1 MYLITRWFGTFLC
14 DKNMVKKSILF
25 PKDKKELAKRL
36 KKIDKNEILTE
47 EKKITKN
54 VKVKVNE
61 KRLQSIGDY
70 DPDDAFFKE
79 IDIKPEDF
87 CFPQSL
93 LHEASMILTEEKTGD
108 KLKSEDLQV
117 IQMVNALDELIQ
129 TSNLLSERMESWSMI
144 PTPSKKIKPFENVFS
159 DVKKEI
165 KRLEKQIDED
175 MNKIAPNVTALVGS
189 LIGARL
195 ISLAGGLN
203 RLAVMPS
210 STIQLLGAEKA
221 LFRFKKEGGRPPK
234 HGVLFQHQL
243 INKAPK
249 ENRGKIARILASK
262 VATAAK
268 ADFFTKR
275 NISSTLKKELDERI
289 AEIRNK

>member
-1 MYLITRWFGTFLC
+1 MYLITKWFGTFLC
-14 DKNMVKKSILF
+14 DDSGIKNKILF
-25 PKDKKELAKRL
+25 KKNKKEIAEKL
-36 KKIDKNEILTE
+36 KKIDKNEILAE
-47 EKKITKN
+47 EKKITKDAN
-54 VKVKVNE
+54 VKVNE
-61 KRLQSIGDY
+61 KRLQTIGDY
-70 DPDDAFFKE
+70 DPNDIFFKE

-87 CFPQSL
+87 GFSQSL
-93 LHEASMILTEEKTGD
+93 LHDVSILLTEEKTED
-108 KLKSEDLQV
+108 KLKSEDLQIV
-117 IQMVNALDELIQ
+117 QMVNALDDLIQ
-129 TSNLLSERMESWSMI
+129 TSNLLSERMDSWSLV

-159 DVKKEI
+159 GINKEI
-165 KRLEKQIDED
+165 KRLENQIDDD
-175 MNKIAPNVTALVGS
+175 MDKVAPNVSAMVGS

-243 INKAPK
+243 INKSPR
-249 ENRGKIARILASK
+249 ENRGKIARILAAK

-275 NISSTLKKELDERI
+275 DISSILKKELDERI
-289 AEIRNK
+289 AEIKNK

>member
-1 MYLITRWFGTFLC
+1 MYLITKWFGTFLC
-14 DKNMVKKSILF
+14 DDSGIKNKILF
-25 PKDKKELAKRL
+25 PEDKKEIAKRL
-36 KKIDKNEILTE
+36 KKIDKNEILAE
-47 EKKITKN
+47 EKKITKDVS
-54 VKVKVNE
+54 VKVSE

-70 DPDDAFFKE
+70 DPDDSFFKE
-79 IDIKPEDF
+79 INIKPEDF
-87 CFPQSL
+87 GFSQPL
-93 LHEASMILTEEKTGD
+93 LHDASMLLSEGKAED

-117 IQMVNALDELIQ
+117 VQMVNALDELIQ
-129 TSNLLSERMESWSMI
+129 TSNLLSERMDSWSLV

-159 DVKKEI
+159 DVNKEI

-175 MNKIAPNVTALVGS
+175 MTKIAPNVSNMVGS

-234 HGVLFQHQL
+234 HGVLFQNQL
-243 INKAPK
+243 INKAPR
-249 ENRGKIARILASK
+249 ENRGKIARILAAK
-262 VATAAK
+262 VAIAAK

-275 NISSTLKKELDERI
+275 DISNDLKKDLDKRL
-289 AEIRNK
+289 AEIKNK

>member
-1 MYLITRWFGTFLC
+1 MYLITKWFGTFLC
-14 DKNMVKKSILF
+14 DKSGIKNKIFF
-25 PKDKKELAKRL
+25 PKDKKEVAKRL
-36 KKIDKNEILTE
+36 KKIDKDEILFE
-47 EKKITKN
+47 EKKLIKDVN
-54 VKVKVNE
+54 VKVNE
-61 KRLQSIGDY
+61 KRLQIIGDY
-70 DPDDAFFKE
+70 DPDDTFFKE

-87 CFPQSL
+87 GFSQSL
-93 LHEASMILTEEKTGD
+93 LHDASMILTEEKTED
-108 KLKSEDLQV
+108 KLKSEDLQIV
-117 IQMVNALDELIQ
+117 QMVNALDELIQ
-129 TSNLLSERMESWSMI
+129 TSNLLSERMDSWSLV

-159 DVKKEI
+159 DVNKEI

-175 MNKIAPNVTALVGS
+175 MDNIAPNVSAMVGS

-203 RLAVMPS
+203 RLSVMPS

-243 INKAPK
+243 INKAPR
-249 ENRGKIARILASK
+249 EDRGKIARILAAK

-275 NISSTLKKELDERI
+275 DISNVLKKELNKRLT
-289 AEIRNK
+289 EIKNK